1 MPLGNS
7 FADVWPERNSP
18 QISDEDRRAVL
29 GCNGHGFQVAQ
40 RTQIAEAANHV
51 FGPSHFKQAS
61 TRFVRTGSNPFDNR
75 RERDTI
81 GSKFVRVHVDLIL
94 ANESANGGYF
104 GHPGNSFELVAQ
116 IPILKAAQVGQT
128 ALMAVVHKRVF
139 IDPPCA
145 GRIRPD
151 DWMYARGQTTR
162 DLLHVFQD
170 TRPCPVQVCSVLK
183 DGEDVGVAKHRLC
196 PHGLY
201 VWCGEK
207 RSDNGISDL
216 VFDEARRLTRPRRV
230 DNHFHIGNVR

>member
-1 MPLGNS
+1 
-7 FADVWPERNSP
+7 
-18 QISDEDRRAVL
+18 
-29 GCNGHGFQVAQ
+29 
-40 RTQIAEAANHV
+40 
-51 FGPSHFKQAS
+51 
-61 TRFVRTGSNPFDNR
+61 
-75 RERDTI
+75 
-81 GSKFVRVHVDLIL
+81 
-94 ANESANGGYF
+94 
-104 GHPGNSFELVAQ
+104 
-116 IPILKAAQVGQT
+116 
-128 ALMAVVHKRVF
+128 MAVVHKRVF

-207 RSDNGISDL
+207 RGASGIGDL
-216 VFDEARRLTRPRRV
+216 SFDEARSWTGQGRGVIHSHMGIACKRTERRV
-230 DNHFHIGNVR
+230 PQGP